1 MNLQFLQL
9 MICQRL
15 PKRPEIRMNR
25 VTIKTST
32 ILVGLKTR
40 TDGSHSLM
48 EVAPR
53 LRKKLIEST
62 SGSNSGTIV
71 IADRGGRDE
80 IVRSVRGLPSG
91 VQARAGA
98 IVASRRLQ
106 KVSTKR
112 ISEVRRVWP
121 ELLLL
126 LLLALVIWVV
136 FTIH

>member
-1 MNLQFLQL
+1 
-9 MICQRL
+9 
-15 PKRPEIRMNR
+15 MNR

-32 ILVGLKTR
+32 ILVGLKTKTEVYR
-40 TDGSHSLM
+40 SLK
-48 EVAPR
+48 EVPPR

-62 SGSNSGTIV
+62 SGSNSGTIL

-80 IVRSVRGLPSG
+80 IVRSVRGLPSN
-91 VQARAGA
+91 VQTRVGA
-98 IVASRRLQ
+98 TVASRRLQ
-106 KVSTKR
+106 KISTER
-112 ISEVRRVWP
+112 MSEVRRVWP

>member
-1 MNLQFLQL
+1 
-9 MICQRL
+9 
-15 PKRPEIRMNR
+15 MNR

-40 TDGSHSLM
+40 TEVYRSLK
-48 EVAPR
+48 EIPPR

-62 SGSNSGTIV
+62 SGSNSGTIL

-80 IVRSVRGLPSG
+80 IVRSVQGLPSG
-91 VQARAGA
+91 VQTPVRAT
-98 IVASRRLQ
+98 IASPRLR
-106 KVSTKR
+106 KISIKK

-126 LLLALVIWVV
+126 LLLAFVIWVV
-136 FTIH
+136 FAIH

>member
-1 MNLQFLQL
+1 
-9 MICQRL
+9 
-15 PKRPEIRMNR
+15 MNR
-25 VTIKTST
+25 VTLKTST

-40 TDGSHSLM
+40 TQVYRSLK
-48 EVAPR
+48 EVPPR
-53 LRKKLIEST
+53 LRQKLIEST

-80 IVRSVRGLPSG
+80 IIRSVRGLPSG
-91 VQARAGA
+91 VQTRTEA
-98 IVASRRLQ
+98 IVAARRLH
-106 KVSTKR
+106 KVSIKR
-112 ISEVRRVWP
+112 ISEVRRIWP